1 MCIRDRNGKYI
12 HLFPKDNIINNIA
25 VLNQVSR
32 SYSKSNS
39 LLSIS
44 VIGHDLK
51 DKLDI
56 NQLRKK
62 LANYFGGSD
71 SNYEWVKSF
80 DIKNATI
87 KQKTNYFDS
96 NTFSP
101 TKGLIIAGDHS
112 VYGSIEGAVL
122 SGVNASKKILN

>member
-1 MCIRDRNGKYI
+1 M
-12 HLFPKDNIINNIA
+12 
-25 VLNQVSR
+25 
-32 SYSKSNS
+32 
-39 LLSIS
+39 LSIS

-62 LANYFGGSD
+62 LANYFGGND

-80 DIKNATI
+80 YIKNATI
-87 KQKTNYFDS
+87 KQNTNYFDS

-122 SGVNASKKILN
+122 SGFNASKKILN

>member
-1 MCIRDRNGKYI
+1 MG
-12 HLFPKDNIINNIA
+12 
-25 VLNQVSR
+25 
-32 SYSKSNS
+32 
-39 LLSIS
+39 
-44 VIGHDLK
+44 
-51 DKLDI
+51 
-56 NQLRKK
+56 
-62 LANYFGGSD
+62 
-71 SNYEWVKSF
+71 KSF

-122 SGVNASKKILN
+122 SGFNASKENIELIVHIKNGSFEL

>member
-1 MCIRDRNGKYI
+1 M
-12 HLFPKDNIINNIA
+12 
-25 VLNQVSR
+25 
-32 SYSKSNS
+32 
-39 LLSIS
+39 LSIS

-51 DKLDI
+51 EKLDI

-62 LANYFGGSD
+62 LANYFGGND

-101 TKGLIIAGDHS
+101 KKGLIISGDHS